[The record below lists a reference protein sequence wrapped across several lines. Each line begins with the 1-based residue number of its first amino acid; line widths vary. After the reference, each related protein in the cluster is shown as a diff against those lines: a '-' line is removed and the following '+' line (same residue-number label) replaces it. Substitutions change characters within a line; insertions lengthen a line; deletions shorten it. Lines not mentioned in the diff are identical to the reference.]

1 LREHSLVLPML
12 GSGQL
17 FKQIEEKDDASNVS
31 VYRGGAPGRDRDLEK
46 ERLALVMQF
55 KGKTPEEVAEGMR
68 AEQFCPAGKKKGHK
82 QPPHEEEGE
91 TTEQIVDRLL
101 LEVQERQ
108 KFLQEMRELGRGAEY
123 DMKILGEIRMRMR
136 QIDQI
141 EREHFGSSKGS
152 VSGIRKLPGNLPP
165 R

>member
-1 LREHSLVLPML
+1 
-12 GSGQL
+12 
-17 FKQIEEKDDASNVS
+17 
-31 VYRGGAPGRDRDLEK
+31 
-46 ERLALVMQF
+46 MQF

-68 AEQFCPAGKKKGHK
+68 AEQFCAPAGKKKGHK
-82 QPPHEEEGE
+82 HAPREEEGE

-108 KFLQEMRELGRGAEY
+108 EFLQEMRELGRGAEY
-123 DMKILGEIRMRMR
+123 EIKILGEIRTMMR

-141 EREHFGSSKGS
+141 EREQCGNSKGS
-152 VSGIRKLPGNLPP
+152 LSGIRQPPGHM